1 MAATVRKAASGR
13 DPRIAM
19 LLSVAMLRL
28 GCAAGAAFSA
38 VPRDWN
44 QSAARNRSLRR
55 RAPDRYFFKRGLSAA
70 LFSNNAVHLFNPRRR

>member
-1 MAATVRKAASGR
+1 MAATVRKAASRR
-13 DPRIAM
+13 DPRIAI
-19 LLSVAMLRL
+19 LLSVAMVATRMRSRC
-28 GCAAGAAFSA
+28 GIFRSAGGL
-38 VPRDWN
+38 D